1 MAVRFLKSYG
11 RYGVNE
17 IAGFRPS
24 HETFLVEQGFAEPI
38 AAPEPATVQENTMPA
53 TSNDAKGNEV
63 KDPRKDEKPE
73 PKTRQTTV
81 GPQTRGK

>member
-17 IAGFRPS
+17 IAGFRPE
-24 HETFLVEQGFAEPI
+24 HEAFLVEKEIAEVVPPP
-38 AAPEPATVQENTMPA
+38 ALALEEESMPETKDAPPPPK
-53 TSNDAKGNEV
+53 SKDAPV
-63 KDPRKDEKPE
+63 P

-81 GPQTRGK
+81 GPQTRKA